1 MTRVVPQS
9 VEDLVVAL
17 DYGQF
22 SLSTGVEL
30 DSMDILNE
38 AIEGRGIAQRRGTT
52 VVLSRHQNNF
62 AMPLRVE
69 VWPAPPIDD
78 LDEWEMACDVHI
90 EVGESGLVYQSPTM
104 YATELPVP
112 PGSYRLR
119 ICARGFIAYGFP
131 GTTTPPDVW
140 RLQCWPDDSPNK
152 PQILRG
158 FPSRESEVTA
168 DDTPDVLAEAVRRAA
183 KRINADLGQH
193 DGSMRLFPLDGTATA
208 RCWIPA
214 DSATVRERFIDVA
227 ARTTAIVE
235 PPASEPSVERLLR
248 NNDPERAD
256 PPFDGLPTGPTT
268 EGDPRPGLTLFQLRT
283 FVVPTVHP
291 EPARLAV
298 NWQRLTFT
306 EDGSRTLTDILP
318 IGTMVEATFTA
329 ESRDSVDGT
338 LATVVHTRLPRRWTE
353 DFSTIWAWNLTMLR

>member
-1 MTRVVPQS
+1 MTGVGPQS
-9 VEDLVVAL
+9 AEDLVVAL

-69 VWPAPPIDD
+69 VWAAPPVDD
-78 LDEWEMACDVHI
+78 LDEWELACEVHI
-90 EVGESGLVYQSPTM
+90 DVSESGLVYESPTM
-104 YATELPVP
+104 NATELPVP

-140 RLQCWPDDSPNK
+140 RLQCWPDDGPTK
-152 PQILRG
+152 PQILKG
-158 FPSRESEVTA
+158 LPSREGEASAA
-168 DDTPDVLAEAVRRAA
+168 DAPGLLAGAARQAA
-183 KRINADLGQH
+183 KRINADIGQH

-208 RCWIPA
+208 RCWIPG
-214 DSATVRERFIDVA
+214 DSVTVRERFLDVA
-227 ARTTAIVE
+227 GRTTAVVE
-235 PPASEPSVERLLR
+235 PPASEPSDERLLR
-248 NNDPERAD
+248 NNDPERGD

-268 EGDPRPGLTLFQLRT
+268 EGDPQPGRILFQLRT
-283 FVVPTVHP
+283 FVIATVHP
-291 EPARLAV
+291 EPARLV
-298 NWQRLTFT
+298 LNWQRITFT
-306 EDGSRTLTDILP
+306 EHESWMLTDIVA
-318 IGTMVEATFTA
+318 GTMVEATFTA
-329 ESRDSVDGT
+329 ESRDGVNGT

-353 DFSTIWAWNLTMLR
+353 DFSTIWAWNLTTLR